1 MMDNRVPFQVLLVE
15 DDVDIREAIADLL
28 EEFGYAVRAACNGRE
43 ALDVLATEYLPD
55 LILLDLMMPVMDGWA
70 LKAELAE
77 SKELQAIPVV
87 VLTADV
93 NVTGLAGSLP
103 GSDYLRKP
111 IAVDQL
117 LRMLD
122 RMRSSGA
129 A

>member
-28 EEFGYAVRAACNGRE
+28 EEFGYAVRTARNGRE
-43 ALDVLATEYLPD
+43 ALDILATGYLPD

>member
-28 EEFGYAVRAACNGRE
+28 EEFGYAVRTACNGRE
-43 ALDVLATEYLPD
+43 ALDILATGYLPD

>member
-1 MMDNRVPFQVLLVE
+1 
-15 DDVDIREAIADLL
+15 
-28 EEFGYAVRAACNGRE
+28 
-43 ALDVLATEYLPD
+43 
-55 LILLDLMMPVMDGWA
+55 MDGWA

>member
-77 SKELQAIPVV
+77 SKALQAIPVV